1 MLQFKI
7 KMEQMVSPQL
17 NSFLENKQR
26 EIISLAH
33 KMTDE
38 VVKTELA
45 LADFELLLSVNMPK
59 EEQDSLTK
67 QSRKLREE
75 NWKELSEKF
84 GDTAKIQRVIGSD

>member
-1 MLQFKI
+1 MI
-7 KMEQMVSPQL
+7 SSQL

-45 LADFELLLSVNMPK
+45 LTDFELLLSVNMPNG
-59 EEQDSLTK
+59 EQDILAK

-75 NWKELSEKF
+75 NWEELSEKF
-84 GDTAKIQRVIGSD
+84 GNTANIQRAIGCN

>member
-1 MLQFKI
+1 M
-7 KMEQMVSPQL
+7 KMGQMISPQL

-67 QSRKLREE
+67 QSRELREE

-84 GDTAKIQRVIGSD
+84 GDATKIQRAIGCN

>member
-1 MLQFKI
+1 
-7 KMEQMVSPQL
+7 MVSLQL
-17 NSFLENKQR
+17 NNFLESKQR

-45 LADFELLLSVNMPK
+45 LADFELLLSVNIPK

-67 QSRKLREE
+67 QSKKLREE

-84 GDTAKIQRVIGSD
+84 GDTAKIQKAIGCN